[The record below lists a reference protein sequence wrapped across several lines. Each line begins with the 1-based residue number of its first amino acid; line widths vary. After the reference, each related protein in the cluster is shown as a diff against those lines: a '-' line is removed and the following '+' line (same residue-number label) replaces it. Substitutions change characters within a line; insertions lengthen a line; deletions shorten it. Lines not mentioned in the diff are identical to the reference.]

1 MSQKI
6 LLARMSLGILVVNST
21 LSSIVD
27 RGSRKKGEKSV
38 KEREREGQGG
48 DKMEEERQEEIFPEK
63 SCESFAY
70 DDGINTSL
78 RITRRN
84 RFHEYPA

>member
-1 MSQKI
+1 M
-6 LLARMSLGILVVNST
+6 
-21 LSSIVD
+21 
-27 RGSRKKGEKSV
+27 
-38 KEREREGQGG
+38 KEREREGQEG